1 MSSGSTLRKVEG
13 RYGSHPGTYLIS
25 GARFT
30 PPCSPEFR
38 GGQRTISQSLVLVWF
53 PRVDGDFLVDDPQKL
68 VQQGK
73 VARIPF
79 VTGDCDDE
87 GTLFSLTQLNLT

>member
-1 MSSGSTLRKVEG
+1 MD
-13 RYGSHPGTYLIS
+13 
-25 GARFT
+25 FT
-30 PPCSPEFR
+30 PALASYQVRGLLHAPPEFCDD
-38 GGQRTISQSLVLVWF
+38 QRTISQSLALVWL

-73 VARIPF
+73 VARVPF

-87 GTLFSLTQLNLT
+87 GTIFSLTQLNLT

>member
-1 MSSGSTLRKVEG
+1 VSSGSTLRKAEG
-13 RYGSHPGTYLIS
+13 RYGSHPSTCLIS

-30 PPCSPEFR
+30 PPFSPEFR
-38 GGQRTISQSLVLVWF
+38 GGQRTISQSLALVWL

-68 VQQGK
+68 VEQGK

-87 GTLFSLTQLNLT
+87 GTLFSITQLNVT